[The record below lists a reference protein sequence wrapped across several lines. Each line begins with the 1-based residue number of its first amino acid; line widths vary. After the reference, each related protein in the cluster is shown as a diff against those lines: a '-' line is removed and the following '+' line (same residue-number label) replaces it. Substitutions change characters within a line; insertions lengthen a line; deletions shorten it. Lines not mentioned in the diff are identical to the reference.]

1 MDITYHQN
9 GIGNE
14 YGEDHKLTNNWDPD
28 MDYGNEY
35 ARVYFRINTPS
46 YDFNKGWIKE
56 DRATFNK
63 NVFDVF
69 TSLGWSCKEPRI
81 QGRNATGV
89 RIGRSATWV
98 KGKAHLY
105 MHPQAFSGVV
115 FKNEIKII
123 AEALEK
129 GKAFSLR
136 WVDLYDTVYDITDE
150 EYEQYLSSRDGEIR
164 KMLFAKCRTKKSN
177 IYHYASSVCVNL
189 AEKFG
194 LKRIINNS
202 FDADKQTMEH
212 IMNVIE
218 AMAKENLLFMC
229 DYHLNNS
236 DVEKMVR
243 TPNKTEQKKLKI
255 NPKFE

>member
-46 YDFNKGWIKE
+46 YDFNKGWAKE
-56 DRATFNK
+56 DMAA
-63 NVFDVF
+63 FDKDVADVL
-69 TSLGWSCKEPRI
+69 TSLGWNCWEPHFN
-81 QGRNATGV
+81 GRC
-89 RIGRSATWV
+89 ATWV
-98 KGKAHLY
+98 KEKSHLY
-105 MHPQAFSGVV
+105 MHPQEFSGVV
-115 FKNEIKII
+115 FKKEIKII

-164 KMLFAKCRTKKSN
+164 KMLFAKCRTKRSN
-177 IYHYASSVCVNL
+177 TYYCASSICL
-189 AEKFG
+189 GIAGMFG
-194 LKRIINNS
+194 LRRIKDANNGS
-202 FDADKQTMEH
+202 FFADKQAERH
-212 IMNVIE
+212 IMNILE
-218 AMAKENLLFMC
+218 AMARENLLFVK
-229 DYHLNNS
+229 
-236 DVEKMVR
+236 DVPDGGKLVR

-255 NPKFE
+255 NPRFE